1 MISRLALVFLSS
13 VIGFFCLQ
21 PTLAGSH
28 HGEGETR
35 YLRFKAEGRVAYGIL
50 AGDKVK
56 ELGGDL
62 FGSWWKTEVTHN
74 LKDVKILV
82 PSVPSKVMALAG
94 NYQSHIGD
102 AKPPE
107 HPEPFLKTPSSLL
120 RHKGNIVQP
129 NDHAPVHYEAE
140 VVIVIGRRAKNVS
153 KEAALDYVLGITNGN
168 DISARD
174 WQGGETKDV
183 QWWRAKAAD
192 TFSPCGPYIL
202 SASDYAGLNMKL
214 RVNGE
219 VRQEASTDDMVH
231 GIRET
236 VSFISRYMTLEPGD
250 LIFTGTPGDTKG
262 MNPGDVV
269 TVEIDKVGVLSNTV
283 VKQ

>member
-153 KEAALDYVLGITNGN
+153 KEAALDYVPGN
-168 DISARD
+168 HERQRHQRPRLAGRRD
-174 WQGGETKDV
+174 ERCPVVAGQGSGHV
-183 QWWRAKAAD
+183 Q
-192 TFSPCGPYIL
+192 P
-202 SASDYAGLNMKL
+202 L
-214 RVNGE
+214 RSLYLVC
-219 VRQEASTDDMVH
+219 
-231 GIRET
+231 
-236 VSFISRYMTLEPGD
+236 L
-250 LIFTGTPGDTKG
+250 
-262 MNPGDVV
+262 
-269 TVEIDKVGVLSNTV
+269 
-283 VKQ
+283 